1 MCLHCKKGIY
11 LINKKKKLTVFH
23 KPLDT
28 VLQTIIMS
36 IF

>member
-11 LINKKKKLTVFH
+11 LINKKKLTVFH